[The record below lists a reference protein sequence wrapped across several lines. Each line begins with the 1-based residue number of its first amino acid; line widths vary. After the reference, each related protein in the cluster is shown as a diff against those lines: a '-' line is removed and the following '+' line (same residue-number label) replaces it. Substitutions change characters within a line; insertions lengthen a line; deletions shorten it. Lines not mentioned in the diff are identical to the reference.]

1 MNHDLAARKGIK
13 FTPSSAS
20 VKHAGNS
27 YMDISGITR
36 MRFTL
41 NDTER
46 VTEVYLVRDLGAD
59 ILLDYFSSIVLGII
73 SKNFPEQMPPCH
85 HCDNRMEPELQIGE
99 LLPPTPEELS
109 SNGHVRGTQQIM
121 KTSFTENESTLTK
134 FMKKTYKDVISD
146 ELNPSPMAGTPMH
159 IYLKEGLIV
168 PDRVTTARVIPKRME
183 APRSLTR

>member
-1 MNHDLAARKGIK
+1 
-13 FTPSSAS
+13 
-20 VKHAGNS
+20 
-27 YMDISGITR
+27 MDISGITR

-99 LLPPTPEELS
+99 LQPPTLEELS

-134 FMKKTYKDVISD
+134 FLEKTYKDCLLYTS
-146 ELNPSPMAGTPMH
+146 PSPRD
-159 IYLKEGLIV
+159 GLLS
-168 PDRVTTARVIPKRME
+168 RMPSS
-183 APRSLTR
+183 A